1 MDALGRAQDRW
12 RRDWDQSGVHRIVQI
27 RRTVWPIHWSETQDL
42 RARTARDEE
51 QRRLQAAAN
60 ERTRAKALQTV
71 TTPTR
76 PATRP
81 ATRRN
86 DTGQGWDRD

>member
-1 MDALGRAQDRW
+1 MH
-12 RRDWDQSGVHRIVQI
+12 SGE
-27 RRTVWPIHWSETQDL
+27 RRTDGGEIGTSRGSTGLFRFAARYGRSTGPRHQDL